1 LAFTINDI
9 PKNNSWGFARPNKNS
24 NNNVWTMPLFTGWSW
39 PKEGLGSLDTILR
52 RITEV
57 ESEVSWEE
65 KQDKVVWRGTIW
77 FNPLGYPD
85 LRKHLVA
92 ATQGEEREKW
102 ADVAALN
109 ATNALKIEDFCR
121 YKYVVYTEGVSYS
134 GRLPYHQACE
144 SVVIMAPLTWVTTS
158 AMLIRPIWAGDLMG
172 VDHDKRIW
180 VDGAI
185 PTVTSYKE
193 ANAIYVDPNFSNLE
207 SLVEFL
213 REHPNVA
220 RQIARNQRV
229 VVVGGGYLSLAAETC
244 YWRALIEGWSRA
256 AIVDETEWGD
266 LEGER
271 YETWLLKEISSSKGG
286 TRGKNDDRGGS

>member
-1 LAFTINDI
+1 
-9 PKNNSWGFARPNKNS
+9 
-24 NNNVWTMPLFTGWSW
+24 MPLFAGWSW
-39 PKEGLGSLDTILR
+39 PKEGLGSLDAILR
-52 RITEV
+52 RITDV
-57 ESEVSWEE
+57 EREVSWEE
-65 KQDKVVWRGTIW
+65 KQDKVVWRGTVW

-92 ATQGEEREKW
+92 TAQGEEKEKW

-144 SVVIMAPLTWVTTS
+144 SVVIMAPMTWVTTS
-158 AMLIRPIWAGDLMG
+158 AVLIRPIWAGDLMG
-172 VDHDKRIW
+172 VDHDQKVR

-185 PTVTSYKE
+185 PTITSYKE

-207 SLVEFL
+207 SVVEFL

-220 RQIARNQRV
+220 RQIARNQRAM
-229 VVVGGGYLSLAAETC
+229 VVGGGYLSVAAETC

-256 AIVDETEWGD
+256 AIVDEAEWGG